1 MAGSVVQSGNESCGE
16 KPMSAP
22 GTPTATPWRSRR
34 PLLLLALLG
43 LVLAG
48 LLAGQAR
55 PAAAG
60 NKPTPASGPPYLAD
74 ATDPAVTTLAADRHI
89 SIQEARRRIGWQE
102 PAMQLGEELR
112 RALGGRYG
120 GLWFDE
126 AGGGRVKVGLVGADR
141 SGAAALIARRQLTA
155 VTDLVAVQHSHA
167 DLEQAHAWLSEAII
181 KANPPAAKGRISGLA
196 SALLVDKNQVQLQ
209 LPRGQALNAAQQAAV
224 AAAKRRLGPRLAVG
238 SWSGQTHT
246 EECQWGTG
254 LRIWDCDP
262 PLRGGVGIVSFSG
275 TTRSTCTAG
284 FNVRSTSD
292 FKWYVLTAGHCGAKG
307 TTWEGQPP
315 NPPPNSWAVII
326 GKMHNSVNSPS
337 SYNDYGI
344 IANEGQL
351 SYWNPGP
358 YVYVHPSPD
367 TTPNVQYVI
376 KGVGGSTK
384 DLRVCVSGAVSGTDC
399 APVKRTG
406 WPVAGGYAVVD
417 YCTTGGDSG
426 GPVFSGNYARGI
438 HVGAMRG
445 ATACHDRLYQGVAEA
460 TQQLRVSV
468 VHT

>member
-1 MAGSVVQSGNESCGE
+1 
-16 KPMSAP
+16 
-22 GTPTATPWRSRR
+22 
-34 PLLLLALLG
+34 
-43 LVLAG
+43 
-48 LLAGQAR
+48 
-55 PAAAG
+55 
-60 NKPTPASGPPYLAD
+60 
-74 ATDPAVTTLAADRHI
+74 
-89 SIQEARRRIGWQE
+89 
-102 PAMQLGEELR
+102 MQLGEELQ
-112 RALGGRYG
+112 RALGDRFG

-126 AGGGRVKVGLVGADR
+126 AGGGRVKVGLVGGDSSDATAMI
-141 SGAAALIARRQLTA
+141 AARKLTA
-155 VTDLVAVQHSHA
+155 VTDLVTVQHSYA
-167 DLEQAHAWLSEAII
+167 ELEQAHAWLSKEII
-181 KANPPAAKGRISGLA
+181 NANPPAAKGQISGLA
-196 SALLVDKNQVQLQ
+196 SALLIDKNQVQLE
-209 LPRGQALNAAQQAAV
+209 LPRGQALNATQQAAV
-224 AAAKRRLGPRLAVG
+224 AAAKRRLGPSLAVG
-238 SWSGQTHT
+238 SWSGQIHT
-246 EECQWGTG
+246 EDCQWGTG
-254 LRIWDCDP
+254 VRIWDCDP

-292 FKWYVLTAGHCGAKG
+292 SKWYVLTAGHCGAKG

-326 GKMHNSVNSPS
+326 GDMHNSVNPPG

-344 IANEGQL
+344 IANASNL

-358 YVYVHPSPD
+358 YVYVHPHPGE
-367 TTPNVQYVI
+367 TTQNVQYII

-399 APVKRTG
+399 APVKQTG
-406 WPVAGGYAVVD
+406 WPVAGGFAVVD

-438 HVGAMRG
+438 HVGAKTG

-460 TQQLRVSV
+460 TQQLHVAV

>member
-1 MAGSVVQSGNESCGE
+1 
-16 KPMSAP
+16 
-22 GTPTATPWRSRR
+22 
-34 PLLLLALLG
+34 
-43 LVLAG
+43 
-48 LLAGQAR
+48 
-55 PAAAG
+55 
-60 NKPTPASGPPYLAD
+60 
-74 ATDPAVTTLAADRHI
+74 
-89 SIQEARRRIGWQE
+89 
-102 PAMQLGEELR
+102 MQLSEELR
-112 RALGGRYG
+112 QALGDRFG

-126 AGGGRVKVGLVGADR
+126 AGGGRVKVGLVGSA
-141 SGAAALIARRQLTA
+141 GGEAAALIAARRLTA
-155 VTDLVAVQHSHA
+155 VTDLVPVRHSYA
-167 DLEQAHAWLSEAII
+167 ELEQAHAWLSEAVT
-181 KANPPAAKGRISGLA
+181 KANPRPAKGQISGLA
-196 SALLVDKNQVQLQ
+196 SALLIDKNQVQLQ

-224 AAAKRRLGPRLAVG
+224 AAAKRRLGPSLAVG
-238 SWSGQTHT
+238 AWSGQIHT

-315 NPPPNSWAVII
+315 NPPPNSWAVTI
-326 GKMHNSVNSPS
+326 GTMHNSVNSPS

-344 IANEGQL
+344 IANASQL

-367 TTPNVQYVI
+367 TTPNVQYII

-445 ATACHDRLYQGVAEA
+445 AAACRDRLYQGVAEA
-460 TQQLRVSV
+460 TQQLHVSV

>member
-1 MAGSVVQSGNESCGE
+1 MRASR
-16 KPMSAP
+16 AL
-22 GTPTATPWRSRR
+22 PTTRWGGR
-34 PLLLLALLG
+34 PLLLLS
-43 LVLAG
+43 
-48 LLAGQAR
+48 LLAVLLASQAS
-55 PAAAG
+55 PAGAAAAG
-60 NKPTPASGPPYLAD
+60 AAGLPPYLAD
-74 ATDPAVTTLAADRHI
+74 ATDPAVTTLARDRHI

-102 PAMQLGEELR
+102 PAMQLGEELQ
-112 RALGGRYG
+112 RALGDRFG

-126 AGGGRVKVGLVGADR
+126 AGGGRVKVGLVGGDSSDATAMI
-141 SGAAALIARRQLTA
+141 AARKLTA
-155 VTDLVAVQHSHA
+155 VTDLVTVQHSYA
-167 DLEQAHAWLSEAII
+167 ELEQAHAWLSKEII
-181 KANPPAAKGRISGLA
+181 NANPPAAKGQISGLA
-196 SALLVDKNQVQLQ
+196 SALLIDKNQVQLE

-224 AAAKRRLGPRLAVG
+224 AAAKRRLGPSLAVG
-238 SWSGQTHT
+238 SWSGQIHT
-246 EECQWGTG
+246 EDCQWGTG
-254 LRIWDCDP
+254 VRIWDCDP

-292 FKWYVLTAGHCGAKG
+292 SKWYVLTAGHCGAKG

-326 GKMHNSVNSPS
+326 GDMHNSVNPPG

-344 IANEGQL
+344 IANASNL

-358 YVYVHPSPD
+358 YVYVHPHPGE
-367 TTPNVQYVI
+367 TTQNVQYVI

-399 APVKRTG
+399 APVKQTG
-406 WPVAGGYAVVD
+406 WPVAGGFAVVD

-438 HVGAMRG
+438 HVGAKTG

-460 TQQLRVSV
+460 TQQLHVAV

>member
-1 MAGSVVQSGNESCGE
+1 MRASR
-16 KPMSAP
+16 AL
-22 GTPTATPWRSRR
+22 PTARWGGR
-34 PLLLLALLG
+34 PLLLLSLLAV
-43 LVLAG
+43 LLAG
-48 LLAGQAR
+48 LLASQAS
-55 PAAAG
+55 PAGAAAAG
-60 NKPTPASGPPYLAD
+60 AAGLPPYLAD
-74 ATDPAVTTLAADRHI
+74 ATDPAVTTLARDRHI

-102 PAMQLGEELR
+102 PAMQLGEELQ
-112 RALGGRYG
+112 RALGDRFG
-120 GLWFDE
+120 GWWFDE
-126 AGGGRVKVGLVGADR
+126 AGGGRVKVGLVGGDSSDATAMI
-141 SGAAALIARRQLTA
+141 AARKLTA
-155 VTDLVAVQHSHA
+155 VTDLVTVQHSYA
-167 DLEQAHAWLSEAII
+167 ELEQAHAWLSKEII
-181 KANPPAAKGRISGLA
+181 NANPPAAKGQISGLA
-196 SALLVDKNQVQLQ
+196 SALLIDKNQVQLE
-209 LPRGQALNAAQQAAV
+209 LPRGQALNATQQAAV
-224 AAAKRRLGPRLAVG
+224 AAAKRRLGPSLAVG
-238 SWSGQTHT
+238 SWSGQIHT
-246 EECQWGTG
+246 EDCQWGTG
-254 LRIWDCDP
+254 VRIWDCDP

-292 FKWYVLTAGHCGAKG
+292 SKWYVLTAGHCGAKG

-326 GKMHNSVNSPS
+326 GDMHNSVNPPG

-344 IANEGQL
+344 IANASNL

-358 YVYVHPSPD
+358 YVYVHPHPGE
-367 TTPNVQYVI
+367 TTQNVQYII

-399 APVKRTG
+399 APVKQTG
-406 WPVAGGYAVVD
+406 WPVAGGFAVVD

-438 HVGAMRG
+438 HVGAKTG

-460 TQQLRVSV
+460 TQQLHVAV

>member
-1 MAGSVVQSGNESCGE
+1 MR
-16 KPMSAP
+16 AP
-22 GTPTATPWRSRR
+22 GTPTATRWRRR
-34 PLLLLALLG
+34 LLLVPLLG
-43 LVLAG
+43 LLLAG
-48 LLAGQAR
+48 LLASQAP
-55 PAAAG
+55 PAGAAG
-60 NKPTPASGPPYLAD
+60 ASSGLPPYLAD
-74 ATDPAVTTLAADRHI
+74 ATDPAVTTLARDRRI
-89 SIQEARRRIGWQE
+89 SIQEAQRRMGWQE

-112 RALGGRYG
+112 QALGGRYG

-126 AGGGRVKVGLVGADR
+126 AGGGRVKVGLVGAD
-141 SGAAALIARRQLTA
+141 SSAAAALIAGRQLTA
-155 VTDLVAVQHSHA
+155 VTDLVAVQHGYA

-209 LPRGQALNAAQQAAV
+209 LPRGQALNAAQQAVV

-238 SWSGQTHT
+238 SWSGQIHT
-246 EECQWGTG
+246 EACEWGLG
-254 LRIWDCDP
+254 NPIWDCDP

-275 TTRSTCTAG
+275 TSRSICTAG

-315 NPPPNSWAVII
+315 NPPPNSWAAII
-326 GKMHNSVNSPS
+326 GKMHNSVNSSS

-344 IANEGQL
+344 IANESEL
-351 SYWNPGP
+351 SYWHPGP
-358 YVYVHPSPD
+358 HVYVHLSPD
-367 TTPNVQYVI
+367 TTANSLYPI
-376 KGVGGSTK
+376 KAVGGSTK

-399 APVKRTG
+399 APVKATDCAPVKATG

-426 GPVFSGNYARGI
+426 APVFSGNYARGI

-445 ATACHDRLYQGVAEA
+445 TAACRDRLYQGVAEA
-460 TQQLRVSV
+460 TQQLHVSV